1 MEEMWRKRTCI
12 ERERKEEMRL
22 KREIVFGMVSNFALR
37 ADLLFKRPRAA
48 EMARPAYE
56 EAITLKESR
65 ARLRAAAGGCL
76 VREFL
81 NNRCYTIRRYDAEI
95 IYCFS

>member
-22 KREIVFGMVSNFALR
+22 KR